1 VFYERSVLAAHAYSY
16 LLHVIRIYADNFHIT
31 KLITSACK
39 LNSEVTVFISNGFS
53 ILFHFSL
60 TMDATCYSNDICALQ
75 YIHIELFAGYQS
87 CECGPFCFYT
97 TRARQGVIA
106 RTHSEILEPY

>member
-1 VFYERSVLAAHAYSY
+1 MFYERSVLAAHAY
-16 LLHVIRIYADNFHIT
+16 LLHVIRVYAGNFHIT
-31 KLITSACK
+31 KLITSACRPS
-39 LNSEVTVFISNGFS
+39 NEVTVFISNGFS

-60 TMDATCYSNDICALQ
+60 TVDATCYSYDICALQ

-87 CECGPFCFYT
+87 CECGPFCFYS

-106 RTHSEILEPY
+106 RTHSEILKLY